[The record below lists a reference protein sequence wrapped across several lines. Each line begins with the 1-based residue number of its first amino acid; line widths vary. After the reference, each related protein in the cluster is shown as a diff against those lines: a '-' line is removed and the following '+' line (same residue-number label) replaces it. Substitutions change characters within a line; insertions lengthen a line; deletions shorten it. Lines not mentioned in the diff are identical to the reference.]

1 MGEISII
8 VSEKQSMLGN
18 MERMRGQIAGVK
30 KGDIR
35 SFQGTPV
42 QNIDNHQASKTPES
56 LATAFTSNLPTSN
69 PSQNNQNTINNNT
82 QSYIP
87 NSTSNSTVGRTDLP
101 MSPISQLIVRLIMSN
116 RVFK

>member
-42 QNIDNHQASKTPES
+42 QNINNQQASKTPES

-69 PSQNNQNTINNNT
+69 PNQNNNNQS

-101 MSPISQLIVRLIMSN
+101 MSPI
-116 RVFK
+116 